1 MGQAGFAARLR
12 SRDETRGGFQPVN
25 DTHLAI
31 EALTAPLAARCGIP
45 SEELGERYLTEVSR
59 HHWIA

>member
-1 MGQAGFAARLR
+1 MRG
-12 SRDETRGGFQPVN
+12 GGFQPVN

-59 HHWIA
+59 HRWIA